1 MGTPEIAV
9 PTLQRIIADG
19 HEVVACV
26 TQPDRPRGRGKKIS
40 YSPVKEEALKH
51 DIEVLQPEKASD
63 EEFLEKIRSLEPD
76 LCVVVAFGQIL
87 RKSLLEI
94 PRLGCVNVHVS
105 LLPKL
110 RGAAPINWAVING
123 EEKTG
128 VTTMYMD
135 EGLDTGDIILTKE
148 FELNDEITAGEL
160 HDWMMVEG
168 AEVLSKTLK
177 LIEDGS
183 VKRIP
188 QDHES
193 STYAPM
199 LDKNIA
205 HIDFMKSAK
214 DTHNLVRGLNPWPV
228 AWCETTRGKMKIFKT
243 RMISNTEE
251 VDIGRVISVSK
262 EGIRIGCNPGVLLI
276 EEIQMPNKKRMKVE
290 EYIKGNS
297 IEVGEIFE

>member
-243 RMISNTEE
+243 RVISNTEE